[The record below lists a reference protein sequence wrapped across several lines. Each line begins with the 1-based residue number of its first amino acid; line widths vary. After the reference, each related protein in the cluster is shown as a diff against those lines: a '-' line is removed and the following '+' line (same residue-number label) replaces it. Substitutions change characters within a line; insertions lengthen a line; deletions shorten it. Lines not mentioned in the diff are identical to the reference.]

1 MKILR
6 VYLHYSCLY
15 EKLFSSSK
23 IPFVDVPLPKH
34 TVDSRDKIEA
44 KLQFWTNFN
53 FMQFGNSST
62 QEDYVLNKNRVGE
75 WSRRSW
81 KVAIIRQ

>member
-23 IPFVDVPLPKH
+23 IPIVDVALPKN

-53 FMQFGNSST
+53 FMQFDNSSI
-62 QEDYVLNKNRVGE
+62 QEDYVLNKNRVDE